1 MKGKF
6 DLNIVSRKAVYHLE
20 IERKITVIKGNSGTG
35 KSSLLR
41 LIADYLELGKDSG
54 IKLSQDKPVRML
66 VLRNSSDWVEILN
79 DIHDAIVFID
89 EDVRCLYDDAFQRAI
104 WKADCY
110 AVIVSRSGMFQ
121 ALPYAIASIYELRT
135 SRHGK
140 TTVTAMYEL
149 YQAGPAEQGADYV
162 LTEDSHSGFEMA
174 QVAFSCHVEPA
185 NGNSNVLRAL
195 QEVSG
200 EHNEICVIVD
210 GAAFG
215 GFIEPVLQ
223 LAEMTGRAKILA
235 PESFEYILLQSD
247 SLSKYLTNELV
258 ATYDYCDCQEY
269 ISWEK
274 YYEALLVRLAA
285 EHLRISYQKSKL
297 PELFKNPQYVA
308 AYLDVIWNH
317 LVKRTS

>member
-121 ALPYAIASIYELRT
+121 ALPYAIASIYD
-135 SRHGK
+135 
-140 TTVTAMYEL
+140 EL

-274 YYEALLVRLAA
+274 SLLVRLAA